1 MQGMASTRG
10 ERGSA
15 SCRSRSPP
23 TPAAG
28 SQDSFRRPLW
38 FPPALT
44 DCRFGQ
50 PTSFSPTFP
59 SKERCTP
66 RVMCS
71 TLPYIR
77 ATPWRCSRCSEAPE
91 RELRCVWGESLGV
104 PALCNATKRRENPAQ
119 VVRSAPWTVNGQQRS
134 LEWRA
139 LPASRRNSYALA
151 PRCQRPDFGLSAC
164 VPYHPNGGR
173 ERTAFR
179 LMVKAM
185 TKLRF
190 VLLLLL
196 AAIIAASLA
205 AHHPI
210 GMNDGGYW

>member
-1 MQGMASTRG
+1 MCEPSFGGARPSLWWVGLMQGMASTRG

-91 RELRCVWGESLGV
+91 RELRCVWGESLV
-104 PALCNATKRRENPAQ
+104 CPRFVTRR
-119 VVRSAPWTVNGQQRS
+119 RGGRI
-134 LEWRA
+134 LHK
-139 LPASRRNSYALA
+139 SYA
-151 PRCQRPDFGLSAC
+151 RPLGRSTDSRGVSS
-164 VPYHPNGGR
+164 GGR
-173 ERTAFR
+173 YPPHGGTRVHSPRDVSGPISGYPPVCRTTQ
-179 LMVKAM
+179 MGD
-185 TKLRF
+185 
-190 VLLLLL
+190 
-196 AAIIAASLA
+196 ASE
-205 AHHPI
+205 PRS
-210 GMNDGGYW
+210 GSW